1 MRRNRSFLYLFII
14 LTGIFVSYYGGYV
27 SYGLFFF
34 SLSIPIVSYLYLIYV
49 YFQFRIYQFIEHKTM
64 VKGENISYQFLLT
77 NEDFMTFSNVNVSFK
92 SDYST
97 VENVSANRSYC
108 LLPGDKI
115 EQSTTIR
122 CHYRGEYRI
131 GIDKVTVTDYLNL
144 FHLVYSAPS
153 AIQVKVLPR
162 VVRLNSLKLYKETE
176 GKTLELNQVL
186 KQSVPDVE
194 IRRYEPGDE
203 PKRIHWKASAK
214 LKTLVTRKYTVE
226 PKTEVFLY
234 VDFKKKDTDEISRVI
249 LEDKIIE
256 LALALSDFFYR
267 CNTPVR
273 VIYDIAGIKTMN
285 ISGKQDFDQFY
296 QLCTDIHFRAKHS
309 ISSLL
314 IESCILLKNT
324 SFSIIIT
331 HTFTEDLVKA
341 SYHMV
346 TLGNEVVI
354 FYLGED
360 DVSRLTVKLD
370 SRIYFQQIIPNQEI
384 SEVLEG

>member
-1 MRRNRSFLYLFII
+1 MLLYLFII
-14 LTGIFVSYYGGYV
+14 LTGIFVSFYGGYV

-34 SLSIPIVSYLYLIYV
+34 SLSIPIVSFLYLIYV
-49 YFQFRIYQFIEHKTM
+49 FLRFRIYQLIEHKTM
-64 VKGENISYQFLLT
+64 VKGEHISYQFLLT
-77 NEDFMTFSNVNVSFK
+77 NEDYMTFSNVNVSFK

-97 VENVSANRSYC
+97 VENISSDRSYC

-115 EQSTTIR
+115 EQATTIC

-144 FHLVYSAPS
+144 FHLVYNAPS
-153 AIQVKVLPR
+153 TIEAKVLPR
-162 VVRLNSLKLYKETE
+162 IIRLNSLKLYKESE
-176 GKTLELNQVL
+176 GKTLELNPVL
-186 KQSVPDVE
+186 HQNVPDVE

-214 LKTLVTRKYTVE
+214 LKTLVTRKYTEE
-226 PKTEVFLY
+226 PKTEVYLY
-234 VDFKKKDTDEISRVI
+234 VDFEMKKTNEVSRVI

-256 LALALSDFFYR
+256 TALALCDFFYR

-273 VIYDIAGIKTMN
+273 VIYDIAGIKIMN
-285 ISGKQDFDQFY
+285 ISGKQEFDQFY
-296 QLCTDIHFRAKHS
+296 QLCTDVYFRARHS

-314 IESCILLKNT
+314 MESCNLIKNT
-324 SFSIIIT
+324 SFSIVLT
-331 HTFTEDLVKA
+331 HTFSEDIVKA

-346 TLGNEVVI
+346 SLGNEVAI
-354 FYLGED
+354 LYLGED
-360 DVSRLTVKLD
+360 DVSKLTVKLD
-370 SRIYFQQIIPNQEI
+370 SRIYFGQIIPSQEI

>member
-1 MRRNRSFLYLFII
+1 MRRNRMLLYLFII

-34 SLSIPIVSYLYLIYV
+34 SLSIPIVSYIYLIYV
-49 YFQFRIYQFIEHKTM
+49 YLRFRIYQFIEHKTM
-64 VKGENISYQFLLT
+64 VKGEHISYQFLLT
-77 NEDFMTFSNVNVSFK
+77 NEDYMTFSNVNVSFK

-97 VENVSANRSYC
+97 VENISSDRSYC
-108 LLPGDKI
+108 LLPGEKI
-115 EQSTTIR
+115 EQATTIC

-144 FHLVYSAPS
+144 FHLVYNAPS
-153 AIQVKVLPR
+153 AIQAKVLPR
-162 VVRLNSLKLYKETE
+162 IIRLNSLKLYKETE
-176 GKTLELNQVL
+176 GKTLELNPVL
-186 KQSVPDVE
+186 NQNVPDVE

-214 LKTLVTRKYTVE
+214 LKTLVTRKYTQE
-226 PKTEVFLY
+226 PKTEVYLY
-234 VDFKKKDTDEISRVI
+234 VDFEKKNSDEVSRVI

-256 LALALSDFFYR
+256 TALALCDFFYR

-273 VIYDIAGIKTMN
+273 VIYDIAGIKILN

-296 QLCTDIHFRAKHS
+296 QLCTDVYFRARHS

-314 IESCILLKNT
+314 MESCNLLKNT
-324 SFSIIIT
+324 SFSIILT
-331 HTFTEDLVKA
+331 HTFSEDIVKA

-346 TLGNEVVI
+346 SLGNEVAI
-354 FYLGED
+354 LYFGED
-360 DVSRLTVKLD
+360 DVSKLSIKLD